1 MLLALFVTSGIM
13 LLPKSFTYKNEF
25 LAQSIMLEQ
34 AIKFFIVF
42 FVVVEPISLIP
53 VFSGLT
59 EGASSSYKHKM
70 ALKSVLVASGILL
83 LFAVVGAGFLSAMG
97 IAIDSFRIF
106 GGLLLFLI
114 ALEMVF
120 ARESGTRTSDD
131 EKAEHKKRA
140 DISVFPLAFPFMAG
154 PGALTTLLLWFGPI
168 PVTTH
173 PTQFLVMFACAL
185 VVLACC
191 LLAMWVAGPLMR
203 VIGVTG
209 TNVANRL
216 FGVVLGALAVQFV
229 VDGLRA
235 SFSGI

>member
-1 MLLALFVTSGIM
+1 M
-13 LLPKSFTYKNEF
+13 LLPKSYTHKNEF

-34 AIKFFIVF
+34 ALKFFIVF

-59 EGASSSYKHKM
+59 DGASARYKHKM

-83 LFAVVGAGFLSAMG
+83 LFALVGTAFLSAMG

-120 ARESGTRTSDD
+120 ARESGTRTSSD
-131 EKAEHKKRA
+131 EKVESKKRA
-140 DISVFPLAFPFMAG
+140 DVSVFPLAFPFMAG

-168 PVTTH
+168 PVTQH
-173 PTQFLVMFACAL
+173 PVQFLVMFGCAL
-185 VVLACC
+185 VVLGCC
-191 LLAMWVAGPLMR
+191 LFAMWVAAPLMR
-203 VIGVTG
+203 IIGVTG

-229 VDGLRA
+229 VDGLRM
-235 SFSGI
+235 SFKL

>member
-1 MLLALFVTSGIM
+1 MALSRIDFV
-13 LLPKSFTYKNEF
+13 
-25 LAQSIMLEQ
+25 AQSIMLEQ

-59 EGASSSYKHKM
+59 EGASDQYKHKM

-83 LFAVVGAGFLSAMG
+83 LFALVGAGFLNAMG
-97 IAIDSFRIF
+97 ISIDSFRIF

-120 ARESGTRTSDD
+120 ARESGTRTSSD
-131 EKAEHKKRA
+131 EKVESRKRA

-168 PVTTH
+168 PFTEH
-173 PTQFLVMFACAL
+173 PLQFIVMFSCAL
-185 VVLACC
+185 VVLALC
-191 LLAMWVAGPLMR
+191 LFTMWVSGPLMR

-216 FGVVLGALAVQFV
+216 FGVVLGALAVQFI
-229 VDGLRA
+229 VDGVRK
-235 SFSGI
+235 SFAL

>member
-1 MLLALFVTSGIM
+1 MLLRKGV
-13 LLPKSFTYKNEF
+13 TYKNEY
-25 LAQSIMLEQ
+25 LAQSTMLEQ
-34 AIKFFIVF
+34 ALKFFIVF

-59 EGASSSYKHKM
+59 EGASNRYKHKK

-83 LFAVVGAGFLSAMG
+83 LFALVGASFLSAMG

-131 EKAEHKKRA
+131 EKAEHKRRA

-173 PTQFLVMFACAL
+173 PTQFIVMFACAL
-185 VVLACC
+185 VVLALC
-191 LLAMWVAGPLMR
+191 LFAMWVSGPLMR

-235 SFSGI
+235 SFAL

>member
-1 MLLALFVTSGIM
+1 M
-13 LLPKSFTYKNEF
+13 LLPIGLRDKNEF

-59 EGASSSYKHKM
+59 EGASDGYKRKM

-83 LFAVVGAGFLSAMG
+83 LFAFVGAGFLNAMG

-120 ARESGTRTSDD
+120 ARESGTRTSSE
-131 EKAEHKKRA
+131 EKVESKQRA

-154 PGALTTLLLWFGPI
+154 PGALTTMLLWFGPI
-168 PVTTH
+168 SVAEH
-173 PTQFLVMFACAL
+173 PAQFGIMFLCAL
-185 VVLACC
+185 IVLVCC
-191 LLAMWVAGPLMR
+191 WLAMRVAGPLMR
-203 VIGVTG
+203 VIGMTG

-216 FGVVLGALAVQFV
+216 FGVVLGALAVQFI
-229 VDGLRA
+229 VDGIRM
-235 SFSGI
+235 SFGVG

>member
-1 MLLALFVTSGIM
+1 M
-13 LLPKSFTYKNEF
+13 LLPKIGKYKNQF

-34 AIKFFIVF
+34 ALKFFIVF
-42 FVVVEPISLIP
+42 FVVVEPLSLIP

-59 EGASSSYKHKM
+59 EGAHAGYRHKM
-70 ALKSVLVASGILL
+70 ALKSVLVASGIIL
-83 LFAVVGAGFLSAMG
+83 LFALVGAGFLKAMG
-97 IAIDSFRIF
+97 ISIDSFRIF

-120 ARESGTRTSDD
+120 ARESGTRTSSD
-131 EKAEHKKRA
+131 EKVESKKRA

-154 PGALTTLLLWFGPI
+154 PGALTTILLWFGPI
-168 PVTTH
+168 PVTQS
-173 PTQFLVMFACAL
+173 PLQFLLMFACAL

-191 LLAMWVAGPLMR
+191 LFAMWVAGPLMN
-203 VIGVTG
+203 IMGVTG

-235 SFSGI
+235 SFAGAGLGP

>member
-1 MLLALFVTSGIM
+1 MLLRKLS
-13 LLPKSFTYKNEF
+13 TYKNEY
-25 LAQSIMLEQ
+25 LAQSTMLEQ
-34 AIKFFIVF
+34 ALKFFIVF

-59 EGASSSYKHKM
+59 EGASDGYKHKM

-83 LFAVVGAGFLSAMG
+83 VFALVGAAFLSAMG

-131 EKAEHKKRA
+131 EKAEHKRRA

-173 PTQFLVMFACAL
+173 PTQFFLMFACAL
-185 VVLACC
+185 VVLALC

-235 SFSGI
+235 SFSM

>member
-1 MLLALFVTSGIM
+1 MLLRKGV
-13 LLPKSFTYKNEF
+13 TYKNEY
-25 LAQSIMLEQ
+25 LAQSTMLEQ
-34 AIKFFIVF
+34 ALKFFIVF

-59 EGASSSYKHKM
+59 EGASNSYKHKM

-83 LFAVVGAGFLSAMG
+83 VFAVVGAGFLSAMG
-97 IAIDSFRIF
+97 ISIDSFRIF

-131 EKAEHKKRA
+131 EKVESKKRA

-168 PVTTH
+168 PLTER
-173 PTQFLVMFACAL
+173 PMQFLVMFGCAL
-185 VVLACC
+185 IVLALC

-235 SFSGI
+235 SFDSI

>member
-1 MLLALFVTSGIM
+1 M
-13 LLPKSFTYKNEF
+13 LLPKGFGNKNEF

-59 EGASSSYKHKM
+59 EGASDNYKHKM
-70 ALKSVLVASGILL
+70 ALKSVLVASLILL
-83 LFAVVGAGFLSAMG
+83 IFALVGAGFLSAMG
-97 IAIDSFRIF
+97 ISINSFRIF

-120 ARESGTRTSDD
+120 ARESGTRTSNE
-131 EKAEHKKRA
+131 EKVESKQRA

-168 PVTTH
+168 PVTQH
-173 PTQFLVMFACAL
+173 PLQFSLMFACAL
-185 VVLACC
+185 LVLSLC
-191 LLAMWVAGPLMR
+191 LLAMWIAGPLMR

-235 SFSGI
+235 SFEI

>member
-1 MLLALFVTSGIM
+1 MLLRKGV
-13 LLPKSFTYKNEF
+13 TYKNEY
-25 LAQSIMLEQ
+25 LAQSTMLEQ
-34 AIKFFIVF
+34 TLKFFIVF

-59 EGASSSYKHKM
+59 EGASDSYKHKM
-70 ALKSVLVASGILL
+70 ALKSVMVASGILL
-83 LFAVVGAGFLSAMG
+83 VFALVGAGFLSAMG
-97 IAIDSFRIF
+97 ISIDSFRIL

-131 EKAEHKKRA
+131 EKVESMKRT

-168 PVTTH
+168 PLTEH
-173 PTQFLVMFACAL
+173 PVQFLVMFSCAL
-185 VVLACC
+185 VVLALC

-235 SFSGI
+235 SFTAI

>member
-1 MLLALFVTSGIM
+1 MLD
-13 LLPKSFTYKNEF
+13 
-25 LAQSIMLEQ
+25 Q

-59 EGASSSYKHKM
+59 EGANDRYKHKM

-83 LFAVVGAGFLSAMG
+83 LFALGGASFLRAMG

-120 ARESGTRTSDD
+120 ARESGTRTSRD
-131 EKAEHKKRA
+131 EEVESKKRA

-154 PGALTTLLLWFGPI
+154 PGALTTLLLWFGTI
-168 PVTTH
+168 PVTEH
-173 PTQFLVMFACAL
+173 PLDFTVMFLCAL
-185 VVLACC
+185 LVLVLCWV
-191 LLAMWVAGPLMR
+191 AMRVAGPFMKIL
-203 VIGVTG
+203 GVTG

-216 FGVVLGALAVQFV
+216 FGVILGALAVQFV
-229 VDGLRA
+229 VDGIRA
-235 SFSGI
+235 SFAL